1 MALIGGSPR
10 RDRCTARRSRSREP
24 RRPAR
29 GARAGD
35 SGGSVETAALQWI
48 GFDLGA
54 ASIVAMGVALRARA
68 AAGARVVGGGDA
80 RGAGGGDRRAAGG
93 DGAPCRRSGPCWSR
107 PWGCSCTGGSA
118 CSPAWW
124 RWRRAGRRKAATA
137 AGLTDAA
144 GYVGGVL
151 AGQTLGRLVEAG
163 GYALG
168 FGALAAV
175 SGVGAVLA
183 LGLGRRG

>member
-1 MALIGGSPR
+1 MPSLGPVLV
-10 RDRCTARRSRSREP
+10 TAVGLLVHGRFSLL
-24 RRPAR
+24 
-29 GARAGD
+29 AGVVA
-35 SGGSVETAALQWI
+35 VET
-48 GFDLGA
+48 GGA
-54 ASIVAMGVALRARA
+54 
-68 AAGARVVGGGDA
+68 
-80 RGAGGGDRRAAGG
+80 
-93 DGAPCRRSGPCWSR
+93 
-107 PWGCSCTGGSA
+107 
-118 CSPAWW
+118 
-124 RWRRAGRRKAATA
+124 RKAATA

>member
-1 MALIGGSPR
+1 M
-10 RDRCTARRSRSREP
+10 
-24 RRPAR
+24 
-29 GARAGD
+29 
-35 SGGSVETAALQWI
+35 
-48 GFDLGA
+48 
-54 ASIVAMGVALRARA
+54 
-68 AAGARVVGGGDA
+68 VGGGDA

-107 PWGCSCTGGSA
+107 PGLLVHGRFSPLAGVVAVETGGA
-118 CSPAWW
+118 
-124 RWRRAGRRKAATA
+124 RKAATA